1 LFTVIDV
8 NRLILVRHGQTD
20 SNLQQTVQGHV
31 DNPLNETGIHQAEAV
46 ARFLQT
52 HHIHFDLIYSSPLIR
67 ARHTAEIIAKTVCH
81 DQPIIMDSGL
91 IERDFGSYDNQKID
105 EHYFRMIHEQSIP
118 NMETNAHL
126 EQRVWS
132 TIESLS
138 NQHPDKT
145 LLCVTHSH
153 VIKSI
158 LVRLL
163 PDFNYTSF
171 LYNCGISLLEYDAHH
186 FTLLAHNLDP
196 LAD

>member
-1 LFTVIDV
+1 
-8 NRLILVRHGQTD
+8 
-20 SNLQQTVQGHV
+20 V

-52 HHIHFDLIYSSPLIR
+52 HQIHFDLIFASPLIR
-67 ARHTAEIIAKTVCH
+67 ARHTAEIIVKSVGH
-81 DQPIIMDSGL
+81 DQPIIIDSGL
-91 IERDFGSYDNQKID
+91 IERDFGSYDGKKID
-105 EHYFRMIHEQSIP
+105 AHYFRMIHEQSIP
-118 NMETNAHL
+118 DMETHAHL

-132 TIESLS
+132 AIETLTSR
-138 NQHPDKT
+138 HPDKT
-145 LLCVTHSH
+145 LLLVTHSH

-186 FTLLAHNLDP
+186 LKLIAHNLDP
-196 LAD
+196 LAE